1 MAHGE
6 AMITVRIN
14 GKDADLAPD
23 QTIAQYLE
31 SKGLAGRSLAVA
43 VNGNVLRREELASTH
58 LSDGDRVEIVR
69 PVGGG

>member
-1 MAHGE
+1 
-6 AMITVRIN
+6 MITVRIN
-14 GKDADLAPD
+14 GKEAELAPD
-23 QTIAQYLE
+23 QTVEQYLE

-43 VNGNVLRREELASTH
+43 VNGEVLRREELPGTL

>member
-1 MAHGE
+1 
-6 AMITVRIN
+6 MITVRVN
-14 GKDADLAPD
+14 GKDAELAED
-23 QTIAQYLE
+23 QSVEQYLE

-43 VNGNVLRREELASTH
+43 VNGIVLRREELPGTL